1 MRRGCGFASV
11 LRHPHF
17 TPARNMA
24 RPIGPTM
31 YRMNSSNTP
40 ASPAL
45 GRVLTTVSV
54 GFVVTQ
60 LDVTIVNIALPR
72 IGSDLHANVAG
83 LQWIVDAYTL
93 AFAVLM
99 LSAGALG
106 DRFGARRMYAAG
118 IAVFALAS
126 LACGLAL
133 DAPMLIASRALQG
146 VGAAA
151 MLPNSLALLN
161 RAYGH
166 DPKLRAR
173 AVGLWTA
180 AGAISIAAGPV
191 AGGLLIAGFGWR
203 SIFLV
208 NLPICAAGLLATW
221 LWVPRDDGV
230 AREAGREAG
239 TGISCGAERGSGA
252 AGAAGVAGVAGAAGT
267 ARAARAAGAAV
278 AAAAIG
284 TSKASS
290 ATKAAASTKTPSSAT
305 TTRPASRGIDLGGQC
320 LAIVA
325 LTAFVAA
332 VIEWRPLGPGHPLVA
347 GGLVLA
353 LLAASAFIAVE
364 SRVASPMLPLSL
376 FSKRTFSAAVLFGIC
391 VNLTYYG
398 MVFVL
403 SLYLQ
408 RARGY
413 SPLQAGLAFLPLTG
427 GFLVSNVASG
437 WAVGRFGVRVPMIVG
452 AVIAA
457 LGYGLLHRVDA
468 TTPLIGLL
476 LPFLLIPSGMG
487 LAVPAMTT
495 AVLASTDARRAGTAS
510 AVLNTARQA
519 GGAVGV
525 AAFGALASGAAAAQ
539 IVSGM
544 QAATAV
550 SVGLLLLGAVLGC
563 VVHPQPH
570 APAAGPD
577 ATAHTDSRSAGRSQG

>member
-1 MRRGCGFASV
+1 MCC
-11 LRHPHF
+11 
-17 TPARNMA
+17 
-24 RPIGPTM
+24 
-31 YRMNSSNTP
+31 MNSSIRP
-40 ASPAL
+40 HSPAF
-45 GRVLTTVSV
+45 GRVLVTVSV

-60 LDVTIVNIALPR
+60 LDVTIVNIALPKL
-72 IGSDLHANVAG
+72 GADLHANVAG
-83 LQWIVDAYTL
+83 LQWVVDAYTL

-118 IAVFALAS
+118 IVLFALAS

-133 DAPMLIASRALQG
+133 DATMLVVARALQG

-161 RAYGH
+161 QTYGH

-180 AGAISIAAGPV
+180 AGAMSIAAGPV
-191 AGGLLIAGFGWR
+191 VGGLLIAALGWR

-208 NLPICAAGLLATW
+208 NLPICAAGFLATL
-221 LWVPRDDGV
+221 LWVPRP
-230 AREAGREAG
+230 EAEVRRGRQPSAAYSADAG
-239 TGISCGAERGSGA
+239 PRGLDL
-252 AGAAGVAGVAGAAGT
+252 
-267 ARAARAAGAAV
+267 
-278 AAAAIG
+278 
-284 TSKASS
+284 
-290 ATKAAASTKTPSSAT
+290 
-305 TTRPASRGIDLGGQC
+305 RGQS

-332 VIEWRPLGPGHPLVA
+332 VIEWRPLGLSHPLVA
-347 GGLVLA
+347 GGFALA
-353 LLAASAFIAVE
+353 LIAACAFIAVE
-364 SRVASPMLPLSL
+364 ARGTAPMLPLSL
-376 FSKRTFSAAVLFGIC
+376 FRSRTFSAAVLFGIC

-408 RARGY
+408 RVRAY
-413 SPLQAGLAFLPLTG
+413 TPLQAGLAFLPLTG

-437 WAVGRFGVRVPMIVG
+437 WAIGRFGVRAPMTAG
-452 AVIAA
+452 AITAG
-457 LGYGLLHRVDA
+457 LGYGLLHFVDA
-468 TTPLIGLL
+468 GTPLAGLL

-495 AVLASTDARRAGTAS
+495 AVLASAEAARAGTAS

-539 IVSGM
+539 IVTGM
-544 QAATAV
+544 QAAAAV
-550 SVGLLLLGAVLGC
+550 SAGLLVLGGGLSRL
-563 VVHPQPH
+563 VHPQPRSSHPKRPH
-570 APAAGPD
+570 ASHERAGES
-577 ATAHTDSRSAGRSQG
+577 H

>member
-1 MRRGCGFASV
+1 
-11 LRHPHF
+11 
-17 TPARNMA
+17 
-24 RPIGPTM
+24 M
-31 YRMNSSNTP
+31 YRMNTSNTSL
-40 ASPAL
+40 SPAL
-45 GRVLTTVSV
+45 GRVLATVSV

-72 IGSDLHANVAG
+72 IGADLHANVAG
-83 LQWIVDAYTL
+83 LQWVVDAYTL

-106 DRFGARRMYAAG
+106 DRLGARHMYAAG
-118 IAVFALAS
+118 IVLFALAS

-133 DAPMLIASRALQG
+133 DATMLVAARALQG

-161 RAYGH
+161 RSFGH
-166 DPKLRAR
+166 DPKVRAR

-191 AGGLLIAGFGWR
+191 VGGLLIAAFGWR

-208 NLPICAAGLLATW
+208 NLPICAAGLLATL
-221 LWVPRDDGV
+221 LWVPRP
-230 AREAGREAG
+230 EASHSS
-239 TGISCGAERGSGA
+239 TQ
-252 AGAAGVAGVAGAAGT
+252 T
-267 ARAARAAGAAV
+267 
-278 AAAAIG
+278 AAAE
-284 TSKASS
+284 SAS
-290 ATKAAASTKTPSSAT
+290 PS
-305 TTRPASRGIDLGGQC
+305 GIDLSGQC

-332 VIEWRPLGPGHPLVA
+332 VIEWRPLGLGHPLVA
-347 GGLVLA
+347 GGFVLA
-353 LLAASAFIAVE
+353 LIAASAFVAVE
-364 SRVASPMLPLSL
+364 ARVATPMLPLSL

-408 RARGY
+408 RVRGY
-413 SPLQAGLAFLPLTG
+413 TPLQAALAFLPLTG

-437 WAVGRFGVRVPMIVG
+437 WVVGRFGVRVPMIAG
-452 AVIAA
+452 AITAG
-457 LGYGLLHRVDA
+457 LGYGLLHFVDA
-468 TTPLIGLL
+468 ATPLAGLL

-495 AVLASTDARRAGTAS
+495 AVLASAEAKRAGTAS

-525 AAFGALASGAAAAQ
+525 AAFGALASGAAATQ

-550 SVGLLLLGAVLGC
+550 SVGLLVLGGVVSC
-563 VVHPQPH
+563 FVHPKPQSSASSH
-570 APAAGPD
+570 REACSARVGE
-577 ATAHTDSRSAGRSQG
+577 SR